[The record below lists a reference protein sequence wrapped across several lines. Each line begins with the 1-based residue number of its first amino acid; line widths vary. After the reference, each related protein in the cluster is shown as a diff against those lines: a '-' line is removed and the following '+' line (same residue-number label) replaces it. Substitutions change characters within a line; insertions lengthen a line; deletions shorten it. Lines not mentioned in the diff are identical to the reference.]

1 MRPEF
6 RIAVFLITLAIVALG
21 VPEAAAQAAR
31 VSLVVKDVDGKP
43 IEGVTITVTNPS
55 KAADEILRVT
65 NKKGKVTITHL
76 DSFPTYTYKFE
87 KEGYQILTTQVH
99 PDYTETSRLEF
110 TLRPQKIAEVSPEQQ
125 QKVSGASRALV
136 AFNEGAEAQKGGDL
150 DLAEQKFRRAAELN
164 PTLAEPHIAL
174 AMVAHQR
181 GDFATAATEAE
192 LALAINPSNEQALL
206 LRYDAYRKQGD
217 NEKTSDAAEALR
229 QTGSASD
236 AARRVFNEGLDAY
249 RGGDTE
255 TAAAKFHEAVGL
267 DPDLANGYIMLAS
280 ISLADGDPKQAE
292 GMASKALE
300 IDPDNTNALKIRYD
314 AMRSLGDTAGAR
326 QALEALIRAD
336 PQWAST
342 DLFNHA
348 VELYNSDQMADA
360 ANALEKVVEAQP
372 DDAKALFLLGMARYN
387 LGDSEDAKKHLAR
400 FLELAPDDPDAAL
413 AKEMLKYA
421 AE

>member
-1 MRPEF
+1 
-6 RIAVFLITLAIVALG
+6 
-21 VPEAAAQAAR
+21 
-31 VSLVVKDVDGKP
+31 
-43 IEGVTITVTNPS
+43 
-55 KAADEILRVT
+55 
-65 NKKGKVTITHL
+65 
-76 DSFPTYTYKFE
+76 
-87 KEGYQILTTQVH
+87 
-99 PDYTETSRLEF
+99 
-110 TLRPQKIAEVSPEQQ
+110 
-125 QKVSGASRALV
+125 
-136 AFNEGAEAQKGGDL
+136 
-150 DLAEQKFRRAAELN
+150 
-164 PTLAEPHIAL
+164 
-174 AMVAHQR
+174 MVAHQR

-255 TAAAKFHEAVGL
+255 TASAKFREAVGL

>member
-43 IEGVTITVTNPS
+43 IEGVTITVTNPDKES
-55 KAADEILRVT
+55 GEIIKVT

-87 KEGYQILTTQVH
+87 KEGYQILTTEVH

-110 TLRPQKIAEVSPEQQ
+110 TLRPQKIAEVAAGVQ
-125 QKVSGASRALV
+125 QKESKGNRALA

-164 PTLAEPHIAL
+164 PTLAEPHVAL
-174 AMVAHQR
+174 AVVAHQR

-217 NEKTSDAAEALR
+217 DEKLSDAAEALR

-326 QALEALIRAD
+326 QALEALIQAD